1 MRKLAH
7 LCAQTYYMGRL
18 TPRKVKLWHKM
29 ELISTSL
36 CCERLVYEPSRTD
49 QDVLMEADGMA
60 GPSFPDALQLYSDGS
75 AAEELQDSS
84 SMAEASS
91 SSSSAV
97 PPLPLLS
104 VPAAGFVASNVVPF
118 PGLGSR
124 PVSPT
129 ASSSSS
135 SDGAAIKAA
144 AIAYSAAQ
152 AASAVQQQAAASSS
166 PAPSATSAVA
176 TTSSKKSWNPADLV
190 AAKLSEAA
198 AAASAAALLPL
209 ASAAGSLYAGSLSL
223 VSSVTSSVTSS
234 VISSSVTTSLGLGSA
249 ADRAVRDTIA
259 GITSAEI
266 AGSHPNSKDVKA
278 ASSSTGTKCPSE
290 WFVCDDEAA
299 ATRYFVIQGSD
310 SLDHWKTNLMFEPV
324 VFEDADLGIKVH
336 RGAYEA
342 AQALYERFLP
352 LVQEQVDSD
361 PCARVAFTG
370 HSIGG
375 AMAVM
380 LMIMFRR
387 RGVLGPQQIA
397 PVYTFGAPAI
407 FCDGALGTCSACITQ
422 PDGSE
427 TCSLGGTLLAR
438 LGLSEDIIR
447 CCIATRDIVPRA
459 FSCDYSPVAEL
470 LRSWGPSWREH
481 SCLAGGA
488 SGAGRRQLYVHIGR
502 MLVLQPSPELRFI
515 TEPNP
520 HLPVLP
526 QQPGV
531 YELLHKPRLTHAM
544 AAAKLRTQALRNGA
558 ALGPP
563 AASQQEVLAAIM
575 DCPHPLETLADP
587 GAYGSAGSIS
597 RYHNPDNYTKALGRV
612 LADRRE
618 GAARELGEAPFVVP
632 GCAAKHRPFFPAAAD
647 AAALDMA

>member
-342 AQALYERFLP
+342 AQA
-352 LVQEQVDSD
+352 
-361 PCARVAFTG
+361 
-370 HSIGG
+370 
-375 AMAVM
+375 
-380 LMIMFRR
+380 
-387 RGVLGPQQIA
+387 
-397 PVYTFGAPAI
+397 
-407 FCDGALGTCSACITQ
+407 
-422 PDGSE
+422 
-427 TCSLGGTLLAR
+427 
-438 LGLSEDIIR
+438 
-447 CCIATRDIVPRA
+447 
-459 FSCDYSPVAEL
+459 
-470 LRSWGPSWREH
+470 
-481 SCLAGGA
+481 
-488 SGAGRRQLYVHIGR
+488 
-502 MLVLQPSPELRFI
+502 
-515 TEPNP
+515 
-520 HLPVLP
+520 
-526 QQPGV
+526 
-531 YELLHKPRLTHAM
+531 
-544 AAAKLRTQALRNGA
+544 
-558 ALGPP
+558 
-563 AASQQEVLAAIM
+563 
-575 DCPHPLETLADP
+575 
-587 GAYGSAGSIS
+587 
-597 RYHNPDNYTKALGRV
+597 
-612 LADRRE
+612 DRKS
-618 GAARELGEAPFVVP
+618 VV
-632 GCAAKHRPFFPAAAD
+632 
-647 AAALDMA
+647 

>member
-1 MRKLAH
+1 MPASL
-7 LCAQTYYMGRL
+7 Q
-18 TPRKVKLWHKM
+18 PRKVQLWHKM

-91 SSSSAV
+91 SSSSSAV

-129 ASSSSS
+129 AGSSSSS
-135 SDGAAIKAA
+135 SISDGAGIRAA

-198 AAASAAALLPL
+198 AAASAAALQPL

-361 PCARVAFTG
+361 PCARVAFT
-370 HSIGG
+370 
-375 AMAVM
+375 V
-380 LMIMFRR
+380 R
-387 RGVLGPQQIA
+387 
-397 PVYTFGAPAI
+397 
-407 FCDGALGTCSACITQ
+407 AC
-422 PDGSE
+422 
-427 TCSLGGTLLAR
+427 
-438 LGLSEDIIR
+438 
-447 CCIATRDIVPRA
+447 V
-459 FSCDYSPVAEL
+459 
-470 LRSWGPSWREH
+470 
-481 SCLAGGA
+481 
-488 SGAGRRQLYVHIGR
+488 
-502 MLVLQPSPELRFI
+502 
-515 TEPNP
+515 
-520 HLPVLP
+520 
-526 QQPGV
+526 
-531 YELLHKPRLTHAM
+531 
-544 AAAKLRTQALRNGA
+544 
-558 ALGPP
+558 
-563 AASQQEVLAAIM
+563 
-575 DCPHPLETLADP
+575 
-587 GAYGSAGSIS
+587 
-597 RYHNPDNYTKALGRV
+597 
-612 LADRRE
+612 
-618 GAARELGEAPFVVP
+618 RELW
-632 GCAAKHRPFFPAAAD
+632 
-647 AAALDMA
+647 L

>member
-1 MRKLAH
+1 MACCNSSH
-7 LCAQTYYMGRL
+7 HTYYMGRL
-18 TPRKVKLWHKM
+18 TPRKVQLWHKM

-91 SSSSAV
+91 SSSSSAV

-104 VPAAGFVASNVVPF
+104 VPAAG
-118 PGLGSR
+118 
-124 PVSPT
+124 
-129 ASSSSS
+129 
-135 SDGAAIKAA
+135 
-144 AIAYSAAQ
+144 
-152 AASAVQQQAAASSS
+152 
-166 PAPSATSAVA
+166 
-176 TTSSKKSWNPADLV
+176 
-190 AAKLSEAA
+190 
-198 AAASAAALLPL
+198 
-209 ASAAGSLYAGSLSL
+209 
-223 VSSVTSSVTSS
+223 SVTSS

-407 FCDGALGTCSACITQ
+407 FCDGALGTCSACVTQ

-427 TCSLGGTLLAR
+427 ACSLGGTLLAR

-488 SGAGRRQLYVHIGR
+488 TGAGRRQLYVHIGR

-563 AASQQEVLAAIM
+563 ATSQQEVLAAIM
-575 DCPHPLETLADP
+575 DGPHPLETLADP

-618 GAARELGEAPFVVP
+618 GAAKELRQAPFVVP